1 MFMVLPIPTLEPP
14 PFDVETYNSPDYPF
28 RVPDDTLQLQIDATN
43 VLEGRVEMN
52 TFSPERQEQI
62 KNYYRFSAT
71 RQNSKSHNRAAITG
85 DTLDLI

>member
-1 MFMVLPIPTLEPP
+1 MVLPILPLELP
-14 PFDVETYNSPDYPF
+14 PFDEDSYNSPVYPF
-28 RVPDDTLQLQIDATN
+28 SVPDDTLQLQIDATN

-52 TFSPERQEQI
+52 TFSHERQIQI

-71 RQNSKSHNRAAITG
+71 RQNSKSHNRAAVTG